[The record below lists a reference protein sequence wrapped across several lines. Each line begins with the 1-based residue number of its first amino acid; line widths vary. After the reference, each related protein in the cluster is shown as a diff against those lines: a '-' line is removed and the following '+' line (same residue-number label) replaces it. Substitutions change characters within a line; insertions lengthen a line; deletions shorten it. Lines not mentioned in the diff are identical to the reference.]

1 MDSGHLRDAWA
12 EELGIPISDELW
24 EEGLSSI
31 QSCSINSRFR
41 LIQFKVLHR
50 LHYSKTKLSKIYPS
64 VSPMCDRCGTAE
76 GSLSH
81 LFWQCPI
88 ITTFWGDIFNWF
100 SRQME
105 IVIQPDCCL
114 AIFGCSDETRAL
126 PSHQKQM
133 LRAGMVAA
141 KKCILVNWKS
151 PTSPCFKRWLNEM
164 LSVAKLEQIR
174 HDGQNTQTKF
184 QKMWRPFLA
193 LLDSS

>member
-1 MDSGHLRDAWA
+1 
-12 EELGIPISDELW
+12 
-24 EEGLSSI
+24 
-31 QSCSINSRFR
+31 
-41 LIQFKVLHR
+41 
-50 LHYSKTKLSKIYPS
+50 
-64 VSPMCDRCGTAE
+64 MCDRCGTAE

-164 LSVAKLEQIR
+164 LSIAKLEQIR